1 METKVII
8 RNNNDADADAD
19 ADAYGSGSGIGIGSG
34 IGSGGG
40 GDNGNSIQ
48 SMASIEKIVINPITK
63 RKEVTVKTTITHFN
77 GSSEIRTEQRQL

>member
-1 METKVII
+1 MKTKVII

-19 ADAYGSGSGIGIGSG
+19 ADAYGIGSG

-63 RKEVTVKTTITHFN
+63 RKEVTVKTTISHFN